1 MADKS
6 LELLLRS
13 IISGGKLQYQ
23 ETKGPDLLD
32 SNNNELIK
40 GNATA
45 SAVNQLDL
53 TNAATGNPVLVS
65 TSGGD
70 TNIGM
75 QVGAK
80 GTGAIAFTVP
90 MFYETTPDTIATAG
104 NATFTTAQV
113 LGGIILR
120 DPAGGARTDTTPTAA
135 ALVAAAPGVAIG
147 STFSLLIRN
156 TADAAETITIA
167 GGTGVTVSGT
177 ATIAQS
183 NSKLFLVRFNAVAAG
198 SEAVTIY
205 SVGTFVH

>member
-32 SNNNELIK
+32 SNNNELIN
-40 GNATA
+40 GNATS
-45 SAVNQLDL
+45 SAVNELSL

-75 QVGAK
+75 QIGAK

-90 MFYETTPDTIATAG
+90 AFLECTPATI
-104 NATFTTAQV
+104 TTAHPATLSTAQI
-113 LGGIILR
+113 LGGLILR
-120 DPAGGARTDTTPTAA
+120 DPSGASRTDTTETAA
-135 ALVAAAPGVAIG
+135 NLVAAAPGVAVG
-147 STFSLLIRN
+147 SSMFLLIRN
-156 TADAAETITIA
+156 TADAAETITIQ
-167 GGTGVTVSGT
+167 GGTGVTISGT
-177 ATIAQS
+177 ATIAQN
-183 NSKLFLVRFNAVAAG
+183 NSKLFLVRFDNVTAAA
-198 SEAVTIY
+198 EAVTMY